1 MSIGLSLAPHR
12 RVFGAFFIYAF
23 TLGALPS
30 RIGDL
35 QTGMGV
41 GEGALGAALIGPAIG
56 TLIAVTFA
64 TPLLEKFGYRMGLL
78 TLVPM
83 LAFLLALASLSPN
96 PETLFAVLFVAGLM
110 IGAIEVII
118 NVEADRT
125 EAMMGKRIMN
135 RAHAFWSLGFFGGGL
150 VGAIATHLS
159 VSPQAHIFAMVPI
172 VCVATLIVLGKFQ
185 PAPARPQAETETPRF
200 ALPTFGIFVLFMFTL
215 SAMLLEGA
223 AADWSIIFMRNTFD
237 LAPVINAS
245 AFAIGAF
252 SQAVMR
258 YFADGFVDRFGVSRV
273 ATCMVWTLLTG
284 VIAVTFSPNPT
295 VGLLGFALIGVGS
308 SGMFPLALSAA
319 AQRTD
324 RPAATNVAALA
335 QTAFVAFL
343 VGPPLL
349 GFVAEQWGIRF
360 SFGVCI
366 PFVILSLFTLKSL
379 SPPRQGDKVT
389 TDTHA

>member
-1 MSIGLSLAPHR
+1 MSLGLSLAPHR

-35 QTGMGV
+35 QIGMGV

-64 TPLLEKFGYRMGLL
+64 APLLEKIGYRIGLL
-78 TLVPM
+78 GLVPV
-83 LAFLLALASLSPN
+83 LALLVALASLSPN
-96 PETLFAVLFVAGLM
+96 PMILFAVLFVAGLM
-110 IGAIEVII
+110 IGSVEVII

-125 EAMMGKRIMN
+125 EAMVGKRIMN
-135 RAHAFWSLGFFGGGL
+135 RAHAFWSFGFFAGGL
-150 VGAIATHLS
+150 VGAFAKQFGI
-159 VSPQAHIFAMVPI
+159 SPQIHIFAMVPI
-172 VCVATLIVLGKFQ
+172 ICIVTLVVLGKFE
-185 PAPARPQAETETPRF
+185 PAPVRPQVETDTPRF
-200 ALPTFGIFVLFMFTL
+200 AVPSRGILVLFAFTL

-223 AADWSIIFMRNTFD
+223 VADWSIIFMRDTFD
-237 LAPVINAS
+237 LAPFINAS

-273 ATCMVWTLLTG
+273 ARFMVWTLLAG
-284 VIAVTFSPNPT
+284 VISVTFAPT
-295 VGLLGFALIGVGS
+295 PLVGLLGFVLLGVGS
-308 SGMFPLALSAA
+308 SGMFPMAMSAA

-324 RPAATNVAALA
+324 RPAAINVAALA

-343 VGPPLL
+343 IGPPLL
-349 GFVAEQWGIRF
+349 GFVAEQWSIRY

-379 SPPRQGDKVT
+379 SPPNQGGNPI
-389 TDTHA
+389 TDLHA